1 MIHGVWTGGRLGLW
15 GEQPP
20 EVPGALATLTLT
32 LPTVDGKPVPASEE
46 PPPDA
51 TLAAWPVEA
60 VLLDPGPALDLLLD
74 IDDLDWTP
82 GGDLRYL
89 AVVASYAAGLLRRG
103 RLLPALVT
111 ADGAHAARWR
121 PVLTGRDAAAF
132 RELAAAMPGAV
143 RAADAAPPGQV
154 LRDLLDAFTDA
165 AARRSLPER
174 LLLGHRPG
182 PKAPVADRWMRALTA
197 DDPTVT
203 ATTAQR
209 PELAAL
215 RTALDGWHRSAHQ
228 ANEPVRVCFRLV
240 EPLPTTDRWDLE
252 FALQSVDDPSLYVPA
267 DVIWAGQ
274 RVPGL
279 PARPDETLLAG
290 LGRAVRLFP
299 PLDEAL
305 REAQPTESILDTAAA
320 FTFLRQAAPL
330 LQAAGYGVQLPA
342 WAGRKTLGLKLTTRT
357 KSTAGGGKA
366 LAAQGVG
373 KDQLVDFK
381 VDLMV
386 GDEEISAADLHDL
399 ARLKVPLLR
408 VKGRWVELDD
418 RQLTA
423 AIRAVEQHRTG
434 ELTIAEVLGQV
445 AAGGEEDLP
454 LVAVDADGW
463 LGDLLS
469 GDADHR
475 LQPTATPP
483 TFQGTLRPY
492 QERGLSWLDFL
503 SRLGIGGILADDMG
517 LGKCIGPESPVF
529 LNGTLVSAE
538 DAWQR
543 YGDGTST
550 FDDGEGQWRTPTEPL
565 VTNALDAQGRMVVS
579 PVTRLYR
586 QRIAEKVRLV
596 ELDDGSQLTVT
607 RRHRLRGV
615 EEWTRDF
622 SVGDTLCVP
631 GRLEW
636 SGAPVAHDLVRLLA
650 WQISEG
656 DESRNGTLRI
666 TQKDPAIL
674 HALVRHIH
682 AVGDRFQLT
691 MNSPRVFPDR
701 NCHVLRMCSAGYAA
715 FLRQHGYEW
724 GRRSAHKRIPDLV
737 MAADEA
743 SVRLFLRE
751 FFSAEGSVNQRMR
764 MVEISS
770 ASRWLMD
777 QLVTLLRRFGVWMRV
792 TTKNKTA
799 VNGSGIARP
808 YRVGVIGGGSLR
820 RFNALVGF
828 SDPIKQGKLD
838 GICATKVNTN
848 VEGIPG
854 SDLLRAAHALT
865 KLPQRHFGV
874 GTVYF
879 AGSQELSRPTATAAV
894 EAIDRILSGEAERA
908 YQALPTSKWTTRTRA
923 AYAALDRPALADLRE
938 RLEGRTNQQVYYSRV
953 TSIQDVDYTGE
964 VYDFEVAGEHNFVA
978 GGMLCHNTA
987 QTLSLLLAERERGAV
1002 GSTLLVC
1009 PMSLVSNWRKEAEKF
1024 APSLDV
1030 YVHHGATRDAARLG
1044 KADLVITTYG
1054 TALRDLEALRAVEW
1068 GRVVCD
1074 EAQAIKNS
1082 GTRQSQAVRAIPART
1097 RLALTGTPVENHLA
1111 ELWSI
1116 MDFANPGLLGPAKT
1130 FRRRYQE
1137 PIEVR
1142 QDEDAAAA
1150 LKRATG
1156 PFVLRR
1162 LKTDKTIISDLPEKL
1177 EMKVWCPLTPE
1188 QAALYQ
1194 AVVDDMLNKIGSS
1207 MGIERRGNV
1216 LAAMTRL
1223 KQVCNHPAHLLR
1235 DGSKL
1240 AGRSGKLAR
1249 LQELAEEIVEEGDK
1263 GLVFTQY
1270 AEFGS
1275 LLQPYLAA
1283 HLDRPVLWLHG
1294 GLSKQRRDELVT
1306 RFQND
1311 PEPMIFLLS
1320 LKAAGTGLNLTAANH
1335 VIHVDRWWNPA
1346 VEDQATDRAY
1356 RIGQARNVQVRKF
1369 VCTGTIEER
1378 VDEMIERKK
1387 ALAQRV
1393 VGTGEEWL
1401 TELSTEELRD
1411 LFALDPKAVG

>member
-1 MIHGVWTGGRLGLW
+1 MQVVHGVWTGGRLGLW
-15 GEQPP
+15 GEQTPP
-20 EVPGALATLTLT
+20 DVPGEPATLTLT
-32 LPTVDGKPVPASEE
+32 LPTADGLRLPADDE
-46 PPPDA
+46 PPAGA

-60 VLLDPGPALDLLLD
+60 LLLEPAAALELLGALES
-74 IDDLDWTP
+74 DLDWTP

-89 AVVASYAAGLLRRG
+89 AVVASYATGLFRRG

-121 PVLTGRDAAAF
+121 PVLTGRDATAF
-132 RELAAAMPGAV
+132 RELATAMPGAV
-143 RAADAAPPGQV
+143 RAVDAPPPGEV
-154 LRDLLDAFTDA
+154 LRDLLDVFTDA
-165 AARRSLPER
+165 AARRTLPER

-197 DDPTVT
+197 DDATVT
-203 ATTAQR
+203 ATATQR

-215 RTALDGWHRSAHQ
+215 RTALDAWHRAAHQ

-267 DVIWAGQ
+267 SVIWAGQ

-342 WAGRKTLGLKLTTRT
+342 WAGRKSLGLKLTTRA
-357 KSTAGGGKA
+357 KSTAGGSGGKA

-475 LQPTATPP
+475 LQPTPTPT

-517 LGKCIGPESPVF
+517 LGK
-529 LNGTLVSAE
+529 
-538 DAWQR
+538 
-543 YGDGTST
+543 
-550 FDDGEGQWRTPTEPL
+550 
-565 VTNALDAQGRMVVS
+565 
-579 PVTRLYR
+579 
-586 QRIAEKVRLV
+586 
-596 ELDDGSQLTVT
+596 
-607 RRHRLRGV
+607 
-615 EEWTRDF
+615 
-622 SVGDTLCVP
+622 
-631 GRLEW
+631 
-636 SGAPVAHDLVRLLA
+636 
-650 WQISEG
+650 
-656 DESRNGTLRI
+656 
-666 TQKDPAIL
+666 
-674 HALVRHIH
+674 
-682 AVGDRFQLT
+682 
-691 MNSPRVFPDR
+691 
-701 NCHVLRMCSAGYAA
+701 
-715 FLRQHGYEW
+715 
-724 GRRSAHKRIPDLV
+724 
-737 MAADEA
+737 
-743 SVRLFLRE
+743 
-751 FFSAEGSVNQRMR
+751 
-764 MVEISS
+764 
-770 ASRWLMD
+770 
-777 QLVTLLRRFGVWMRV
+777 
-792 TTKNKTA
+792 
-799 VNGSGIARP
+799 
-808 YRVGVIGGGSLR
+808 
-820 RFNALVGF
+820 
-828 SDPIKQGKLD
+828 
-838 GICATKVNTN
+838 
-848 VEGIPG
+848 
-854 SDLLRAAHALT
+854 
-865 KLPQRHFGV
+865 
-874 GTVYF
+874 
-879 AGSQELSRPTATAAV
+879 
-894 EAIDRILSGEAERA
+894 
-908 YQALPTSKWTTRTRA
+908 
-923 AYAALDRPALADLRE
+923 
-938 RLEGRTNQQVYYSRV
+938 
-953 TSIQDVDYTGE
+953 
-964 VYDFEVAGEHNFVA
+964 
-978 GGMLCHNTA
+978 TA
-987 QTLSLLLAERERGAV
+987 QTLSLLLAERERGAA
-1002 GSTLLVC
+1002 GTTLLIC

-1030 YVHHGATRDAARLG
+1030 YVHHGATRDVTRLG
-1044 KADLVITTYG
+1044 HSDLVITTYG
-1054 TALRDLEALRAVEW
+1054 TALRDLDALRAVEW

-1082 GTRQSQAVRAIPART
+1082 ATRQAQAVRAIPART

-1194 AVVDDMLNKIGSS
+1194 AVVDDMMNKIGSS
-1207 MGIERRGNV
+1207 AGIERRGNV

-1306 RFQND
+1306 RFQSD